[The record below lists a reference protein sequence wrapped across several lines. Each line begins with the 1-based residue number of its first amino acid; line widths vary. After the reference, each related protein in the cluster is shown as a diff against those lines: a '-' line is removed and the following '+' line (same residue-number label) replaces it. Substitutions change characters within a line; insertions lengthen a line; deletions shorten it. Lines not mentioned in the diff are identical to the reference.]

1 MKKWIGSV
9 NNKLY
14 FIQLY
19 YIAPEV
25 IDGNYDLKCDLW
37 SCGVIL
43 YILLCGLP
51 PFKGNKNLKIKIGK
65 S

>member
-51 PFKGNKNLKIKIGK
+51 PFKGIKNLKIKIGK